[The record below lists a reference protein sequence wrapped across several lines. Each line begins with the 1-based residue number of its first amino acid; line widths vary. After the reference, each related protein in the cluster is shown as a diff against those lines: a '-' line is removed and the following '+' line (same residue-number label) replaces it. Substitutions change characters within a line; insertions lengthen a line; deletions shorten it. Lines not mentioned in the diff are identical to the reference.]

1 MVRAL
6 ANTFAGLE
14 LAHME
19 PSIAWIKLAQQHHT
33 KAAAAAV
40 RVTGLAGAANS
51 GGAQFLA
58 YLAGPLT
65 EVASSTAML
74 MPAVSVSAAPKGAA
88 CTAQWLTAQTGMPAG
103 AMQHFVVGAGWVS
116 LTVPPPSADH
126 DIVLKVV
133 CV

>member
-1 MVRAL
+1 M
-6 ANTFAGLE
+6 NT
-14 LAHME
+14 
-19 PSIAWIKLAQQHHT
+19 IASRKRGSESNA
-33 KAAAAAV
+33 
-40 RVTGLAGAANS
+40 
-51 GGAQFLA
+51 
-58 YLAGPLT
+58 
-65 EVASSTAML
+65 
-74 MPAVSVSAAPKGAA
+74 AA